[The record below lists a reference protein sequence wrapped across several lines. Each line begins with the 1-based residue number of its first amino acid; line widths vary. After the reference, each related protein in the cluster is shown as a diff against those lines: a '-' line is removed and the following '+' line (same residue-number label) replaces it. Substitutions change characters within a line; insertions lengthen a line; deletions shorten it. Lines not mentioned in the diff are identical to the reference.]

1 MLQLEKE
8 IDEEKRKR
16 REMQEKLTVSERK
29 VRIVKIILYLINI
42 IELEP

>member
-29 VRIVKIILYLINI
+29 VRIVKITWYLIM
-42 IELEP
+42 ELEP